1 MNDLPFTRPMGKI
14 AVMTRGKTKL
24 ATWLGAATSRRVPD
38 LGEREMD
45 VLEVLWSRGDSS
57 AQEVRESLTGKSISL
72 STVQSTLERLH
83 RKTLLER
90 EKVGRAYRYRTRLTR
105 TQLIGGLLRDLAEDV
120 AGGDVAPMLS
130 GFLDYVA
137 AEAPELGP
145 GVSRALALAREPRDR
160 RKAENDA
167 GEDDD

>member
-1 MNDLPFTRPMGKI
+1 MIG
-14 AVMTRGKTKL
+14 GKTKL

-45 VLEVLWSRGDSS
+45 VLEVLWSRGESS
-57 AQEVRESLTGKSISL
+57 AQEVRETLPGQSVSL

-83 RKTLLER
+83 RKALLER
-90 EKVGRAYRYRTRLTR
+90 EKIGRAYRYRTLLTR
-105 TQLIGGLLRDLAEDV
+105 SQLIGGLLRDLAEDV

-145 GVSRALALAREPRDR
+145 GISRALDLVEEPRDG
-160 RKAENDA
+160 RKGKEKAGKSRA

>member
-1 MNDLPFTRPMGKI
+1 MIGGSK
-14 AVMTRGKTKL
+14 KL
-24 ATWLGAATSRRVPD
+24 ASWLGSVPSRRVPD

-57 AQEVRESLTGKSISL
+57 AQVVLDALPGPSVSL

-83 RKTLLER
+83 RKSLLER
-90 EKVGRAYRYRTRLTR
+90 EKSGRAYVYRPVLTR

-130 GFLDYVA
+130 GFLDYVS

-145 GVSRALALAREPRDR
+145 GVSRALALVEDEPPTSRQV
-160 RKAENDA
+160 
-167 GEDDD
+167 GGDDD

>member
-1 MNDLPFTRPMGKI
+1 MKGRKNTLKS
-14 AVMTRGKTKL
+14 
-24 ATWLGAATSRRVPD
+24 WLGAVPSRRVPD
-38 LGEREMD
+38 LGGREMD
-45 VLEVLWSRGDSS
+45 VLEVLWSRGNSS
-57 AQEVRESLTGKSISL
+57 AQEVREALHGRSISL

-83 RKTLLER
+83 RKSLLER
-90 EKVGRAYRYRTRLTR
+90 EKVGRAYRYQTLLTR

-145 GVSRALALAREPRDR
+145 GVSQALAFVEEPR
-160 RKAENDA
+160 AESA
-167 GEDDD
+167 EEDETEARDD

>member
-1 MNDLPFTRPMGKI
+1 MKGRKQSLTS
-14 AVMTRGKTKL
+14 
-24 ATWLGAATSRRVPD
+24 WLGAVPSRRVPD

-45 VLEVLWSRGDSS
+45 VLEVLWTRGELS
-57 AQEVRESLTGKSISL
+57 AQNVREALSGQSVSL

-83 RKTLLER
+83 RKALLER
-90 EKVGRAYRYRTRLTR
+90 EKVGRAYRYRPLLTR

-145 GVSRALALAREPRDR
+145 GVSRALALAEEPRDGR
-160 RKAENDA
+160 PEEDDA
-167 GEDDD
+167 GEDND

>member
-1 MNDLPFTRPMGKI
+1 MKRRKQSLTS
-14 AVMTRGKTKL
+14 
-24 ATWLGAATSRRVPD
+24 WLGAVPSRRVPD
-38 LGEREMD
+38 LGEREMN
-45 VLEVLWSRGDSS
+45 VLEVLWSLGELS
-57 AQEVRESLTGKSISL
+57 AQDVREALSGQSVSL

-83 RKTLLER
+83 RKALLER
-90 EKVGRAYRYRTRLTR
+90 EKIGRAYRYRPLLTR

-145 GVSRALALAREPRDR
+145 GVSRALALVEEPREGQTG
-160 RKAENDA
+160 K
-167 GEDDD
+167 DDDGAGND

>member
-1 MNDLPFTRPMGKI
+1 MLG
-14 AVMTRGKTKL
+14 GKTKL
-24 ATWLGAATSRRVPD
+24 ATWLGATTSRRVPD

-45 VLEVLWSRGDSS
+45 VLEVLWSQGDAS
-57 AQEVRESLTGKSISL
+57 AQEVRESLPGKSVSL

-83 RKTLLER
+83 RKALLER
-90 EKVGRAYRYRTRLTR
+90 EKIGRAYCYRPLLTR

-145 GVSRALALAREPRDR
+145 GVSKALALVEGPRGKR
-160 RKAENDA
+160 A
-167 GEDDD
+167 GEDDAAESETGERDD

>member
-1 MNDLPFTRPMGKI
+1 
-14 AVMTRGKTKL
+14 MTSAKGRIGQVTARKTKL
-24 ATWLGAATSRRVPD
+24 ATWLGATASRRVPD

-45 VLEVLWSRGDSS
+45 VLDVLWSRGESS
-57 AQEVRESLTGKSISL
+57 AQEVRETLPGKSVSL

-90 EKVGRAYRYRTRLTR
+90 EKNGRAYRYRTRLTR

-145 GVSRALALAREPRDR
+145 GVSRAFALVEEPRD
-160 RKAENDA
+160 ELA
-167 GEDDD
+167 GEEPAGERDD